1 MGNKDEIAKKTND
14 KKKGYI
20 CKKNKDVTEEDE
32 IQKKKYNMEK
42 IKGTVHRLGARSHRE
57 EER

>member
-20 CKKNKDVTEEDE
+20 CKK
-32 IQKKKYNMEK
+32 K
-42 IKGTVHRLGARSHRE
+42 IRMILRKMRFRR
-57 EER
+57 RNIIWRR